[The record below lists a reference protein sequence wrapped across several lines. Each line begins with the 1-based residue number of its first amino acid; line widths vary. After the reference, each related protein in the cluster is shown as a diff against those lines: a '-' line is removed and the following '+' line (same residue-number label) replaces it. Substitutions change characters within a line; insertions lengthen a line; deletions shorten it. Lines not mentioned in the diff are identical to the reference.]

1 MNNATIDTNLTPKR
15 KKNMR
20 VRIIA
25 ITLSAVAAFSAA
37 GLVIGSSAYPEDTE
51 TSFLPSFWNPYPLAF
66 LFRTVLIGLFIAF
79 SSAERNVRAW
89 FMIAGAIY
97 ALSCAVLLV
106 FPRAQTDGV
115 GLMLMYLTVFI
126 GYEVQMKN
134 DILSRELE
142 LSNAKTTLLMHQ
154 ISPHFIFN
162 TLQVMIVLCD
172 IEPEKTKPALIHFSE
187 YLRGNLESITNDRL
201 IPFTKELGHTKEYL
215 ALEQYGDG
223 REFEVEYRLQTTQFM
238 VPPLVLQP
246 IVENA
251 VRYGIGA
258 RSKGGRIVIE
268 TRETPFVTLIRVI
281 DDGAGRNSMT
291 AQQKNRQSVGMK
303 NVRERLGAL
312 CGGELLFESDDSG
325 TTVTI
330 TIPKKQE

>member
-1 MNNATIDTNLTPKR
+1 MS
-15 KKNMR
+15 R
-20 VRIIA
+20 VMSK
-25 ITLSAVAAFSAA
+25 LDGSAKT
-37 GLVIGSSAYPEDTE
+37 D
-51 TSFLPSFWNPYPLAF
+51 
-66 LFRTVLIGLFIAF
+66 
-79 SSAERNVRAW
+79 
-89 FMIAGAIY
+89 
-97 ALSCAVLLV
+97 LV
-106 FPRAQTDGV
+106 FA
-115 GLMLMYLTVFI
+115 
-126 GYEVQMKN
+126 
-134 DILSRELE
+134 ILAMNAFRKLREE
-142 LSNAKTTLLMHQ
+142 LLRL
-154 ISPHFIFN
+154 FFN

-172 IEPEKTKPALIHFSE
+172 SEPEKTKPALIHFSE

-246 IVENA
+246 IVENE

-291 AQQKNRQSVGMK
+291 AQSIF
-303 NVRERLGAL
+303 
-312 CGGELLFESDDSG
+312 LL
-325 TTVTI
+325 I
-330 TIPKKQE
+330 